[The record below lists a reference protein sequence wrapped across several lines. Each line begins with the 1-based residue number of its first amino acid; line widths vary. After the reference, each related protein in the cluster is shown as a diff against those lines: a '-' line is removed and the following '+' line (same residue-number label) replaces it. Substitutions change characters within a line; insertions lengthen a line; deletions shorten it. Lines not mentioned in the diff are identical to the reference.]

1 MVDERTRWGRIV
13 ISTRAIA
20 TIASQACLRSYG
32 IVGMASRNLVD
43 GLSHLIARDPRHGVD
58 VRTEHATISID
69 LFLIVEYGTR
79 ISSVADSVAHTVRY
93 QIERAL
99 GTPIAAVNVHIQ
111 DLRISDVD

>member
-1 MVDERTRWGRIV
+1 MSHWGRII

-20 TIASQACLRSYG
+20 AIASQACLRSYG

-43 GLSHLIARDPRHGVD
+43 GITHLIARDPSHGVE
-58 VRTEHATISID
+58 VRSGHSGISID
-69 LFLIVEYGTR
+69 LYLIVEYGTR
-79 ISSVADSVAHTVRY
+79 ISSVAESVAHTVRY

-99 GTPIAAVNVHIQ
+99 GTHIGSVNVHVQ

>member
-1 MVDERTRWGRIV
+1 MTDSKSRWGRII

-43 GLSHLIARDPRHGVD
+43 GITHLIARDPRHGVD
-58 VRTEHATISID
+58 VHTGLGGISID

-99 GTPIAAVNVHIQ
+99 GTPIGSVNVHIQ

>member
-1 MVDERTRWGRIV
+1 MSDAGTRWGRII

-20 TIASQACLRSYG
+20 TIASQACLHTYG

-43 GLSHLIARDPRHGVD
+43 GISHLIARDPRHGVD
-58 VRTEHATISID
+58 VRTEQGGVSIE

-99 GTPIAAVNVHIQ
+99 GTPIGAVNVHIQ